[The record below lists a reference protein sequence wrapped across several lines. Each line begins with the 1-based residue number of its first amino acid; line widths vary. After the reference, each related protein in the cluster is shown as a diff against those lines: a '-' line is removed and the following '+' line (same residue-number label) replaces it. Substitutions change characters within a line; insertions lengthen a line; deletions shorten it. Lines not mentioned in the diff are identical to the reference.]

1 MIVKFTFG
9 FFNPQVC
16 FEPFGVWSLSAA
28 RKVFHLN
35 RSTRA
40 SLKELKSNRLVGL
53 AIALRPEGSLYG
65 VLLATGTPGGL
76 YSNVYYRRFRG
87 RSFHEE
93 ISFWEMLLLESS
105 RLCYLNS
112 FLVKGRFFYLK
123 SAVQGLLVCAASLFI
138 DKTFF
143 ISSKKMMEVFSPIWL
158 R

>member
-1 MIVKFTFG
+1 MDTARTETDSQIIRKFTLLYLT
-9 FFNPQVC
+9 PQVC

-93 ISFWEMLLLESS
+93 ISF
-105 RLCYLNS
+105 
-112 FLVKGRFFYLK
+112 
-123 SAVQGLLVCAASLFI
+123 
-138 DKTFF
+138 
-143 ISSKKMMEVFSPIWL
+143 
-158 R
+158 